1 MRELL
6 SLTGKKIL
14 GINPPVEDF
23 AFFDLWSKPVGI
35 LYLLQKMRENK
46 NEISFIDMIHE
57 ASCGKK
63 TFGREKISSAE
74 IDKPQV
80 YSAIQRK
87 YHRFGLSGEQLTKRL
102 RSMEKPDIIFLTS
115 VMTYW
120 YGGVKHT
127 IETVKKELPYTPVI
141 LGGIYARLCPEHA
154 SSLGADMTVTEN
166 WEPDAA
172 MPAMDLYG
180 TLPYGVTMTSF
191 GCPLACDYCASH
203 VLWNRYR
210 RRPLDEVLKEIDFQY
225 QLGARDFAFYD
236 DALLIDKENYFYPM
250 CGEIRKKYKGEI
262 RLHTPNGL
270 HVRQIDKKCAETMK
284 ESGLLTIRL
293 SLESIDP
300 EIARTSSGKV
310 AREEYASAVK
320 LLLASGYTSSDC
332 ETYILLGLPG
342 QSIESVKET
351 INFVHESGGKPKLAE
366 FSPIPR
372 TKSFEEAAKKL
383 PALKTEPLLQNNSV
397 YSSWI
402 SGEIKPEILQELKDC
417 ARGR

>member
-127 IETVKKELPYTPVI
+127 IETVKKELPDTPIV

>member
-102 RSMEKPDIIFLTS
+102 RSIEKPDIIFLTS

-366 FSPIPR
+366 FSPIPG

-383 PALKTEPLLQNNSV
+383 PEIKSEPLLQNNSV

-402 SGEIKPEILQELKDC
+402 SGEITPEILQELKDC

>member
-225 QLGARDFAFYD
+225 QLGARDFAF
-236 DALLIDKENYFYPM
+236 
-250 CGEIRKKYKGEI
+250 
-262 RLHTPNGL
+262 
-270 HVRQIDKKCAETMK
+270 
-284 ESGLLTIRL
+284 
-293 SLESIDP
+293 
-300 EIARTSSGKV
+300 
-310 AREEYASAVK
+310 
-320 LLLASGYTSSDC
+320 
-332 ETYILLGLPG
+332 
-342 QSIESVKET
+342 
-351 INFVHESGGKPKLAE
+351 
-366 FSPIPR
+366 
-372 TKSFEEAAKKL
+372 
-383 PALKTEPLLQNNSV
+383 
-397 YSSWI
+397 
-402 SGEIKPEILQELKDC
+402 
-417 ARGR
+417 